1 MKKMLVCDIEI
12 TIIKRDIKDMFIRV
26 VPPCGE
32 VQVTV
37 PRSASPDAIRMFV
50 ILKLPW
56 IKNQRQKQN
65 FNKQPCQT
73 QIQYETGESHYL
85 WGKRYIL
92 DVNYSKIYN
101 EVKISGEK
109 LILNLRQKSTSEQK
123 ERILKEWYREQLKQ
137 KVPEVLEKCE
147 NTVGIKCNKCQ
158 IRDMKTKWGNCN
170 LEKKVIW
177 LNLQLVKKAPECLDY
192 VITHELV
199 HLLERKHNDIF
210 MEYMDKFLPNWR
222 IAKDILH
229 SQEPDYIDAII
240 R

>member
-1 MKKMLVCDIEI
+1 
-12 TIIKRDIKDMFIRV
+12 
-26 VPPCGE
+26 
-32 VQVTV
+32 
-37 PRSASPDAIRMFV
+37 
-50 ILKLPW
+50 
-56 IKNQRQKQN
+56 
-65 FNKQPCQT
+65 
-73 QIQYETGESHYL
+73 
-85 WGKRYIL
+85 
-92 DVNYSKIYN
+92 
-101 EVKISGEK
+101 
-109 LILNLRQKSTSEQK
+109 
-123 ERILKEWYREQLKQ
+123 
-137 KVPEVLEKCE
+137 
-147 NTVGIKCNKCQ
+147 
-158 IRDMKTKWGNCN
+158 MKTKWGKCN